1 MRRFT
6 LLLSLCSAPVSATT
20 LLAQAHPPAAWPAAV
35 QAFDAL
41 LRTDSVVGGSLVLV
55 QEGRIVSRHDAGF
68 LDRATRRPLPPDA
81 VMHWGSIT
89 KTLTAVAI
97 LQLRDRG
104 LLSLDDPVT
113 RWVPELRQVH
123 NPFGSMDGI
132 TLRMLLSH
140 SSGFQNPTWPYRQ
153 YVAWEP
159 FEPTRWEQLV
169 SMMPYQKILFPPGT
183 RYGYSNPGYIY
194 LARVIESITG
204 DPWQSYI
211 YKNIWLPLGFTAS
224 YFGTTP
230 PHLAALR
237 PNNYTLVKDSSGVE
251 RVIDNGPDFDPGI
264 TIPNGG
270 WNAPLQDLA
279 TWIGFLSAATRADPA
294 RRARFETV
302 LRHTTLEEM
311 WRPVVPVG
319 AGGSESVGLGF
330 FLMKQGNVT
339 LVGHTGEQ
347 AGYRSFFYFNPATRA
362 GVIGAVTTTNEAR
375 PEDSERVFR
384 AALQSAAH
392 LLLQ

>member
-1 MRRFT
+1 MRRFVPFLT
-6 LLLSLCSAPVSATT
+6 ICCSPICATA
-20 LLAQAHPPAAWPAAV
+20 LPAQAHPPAAWPAAV
-35 QAFDAL
+35 QAFDDL
-41 LRTDSVVGGSLVLV
+41 IRTDSIVGGSLALV
-55 QEGRIVSRHDAGF
+55 RDGRIVTRHDAGF
-68 LDRATRRPLPPDA
+68 MDRASRTPFVPQA

-104 LLSLDDPVT
+104 LLSLDDPIT

-123 NPFGSMDGI
+123 NPYGLMDNI
-132 TLRMLLSH
+132 TLRMVLSH

-169 SMMPYQKILFPPGT
+169 AMMPYQEILFPPGS

-211 YKNIWLPLGFTAS
+211 YKNLWLPLGFRAS
-224 YFGTTP
+224 YFGATP
-230 PHLAALR
+230 PYLAALR

-251 RVIDNGPDFDPGI
+251 RVVDNGRDFDPGI

-270 WNAPLQDLA
+270 WNAPLEDLA
-279 TWIGFLSAATRADPA
+279 TWIGFLSAATAGDAARA
-294 RRARFETV
+294 ARFESV
-302 LRHTTLEEM
+302 LHHSTLEEM
-311 WRPVVPVG
+311 WRPITPVG
-319 AGGSESVGLGF
+319 SGGVESVGLGF
-330 FLMKQGNVT
+330 FLMKRGGVT

-347 AGYRSFFYFNPATRA
+347 AGYRSFFYFNPATRT

-375 PEDSERVFR
+375 TAESGTAFR
-384 AALQSAAH
+384 TALYEAVR
-392 LLLQ
+392 LLVP

>member
-1 MRRFT
+1 MRRFA

-20 LLAQAHPPAAWPAAV
+20 LLAQAHPPAGWPAAV

-41 LRTDSVVGGSLVLV
+41 LRTDSVVGGSLALV
-55 QEGRIVSRHDAGF
+55 QEGRIVARHDAGF
-68 LDRATRRPLPPDA
+68 MDRATRSPLPPDA
-81 VMHWGSIT
+81 IMHWGSIT

-104 LLSLDDPVT
+104 LLSLEDPVT

-123 NPFGSMDGI
+123 NPFGSMDSI

-169 SMMPYQKILFPPGT
+169 SMMPYQEILFPPGS

-211 YKNIWLPLGFTAS
+211 YKNLWLPLGFSAS

-230 PHLAALR
+230 PHLAARR

-251 RVIDNGPDFDPGI
+251 RVVDNGRDFDPGI

-270 WNAPLQDLA
+270 WNAPRQDLA
-279 TWIGFLSAATRADPA
+279 TWIGFLTRAAGGDRGRA
-294 RRARFETV
+294 ARFETV
-302 LRHTTLEEM
+302 LRHATLEEM

-319 AGGSESVGLGF
+319 GGDGESVGLGF
-330 FLMKQGNVT
+330 FLLKLGDVT

-375 PEDSERVFR
+375 PRDSGTAFR
-384 AALQSAAH
+384 AALLSAVR
-392 LLLQ
+392 LITP